1 MTRTSNMTDP
11 KLKLF
16 CSTITRCLCLKTV
29 FQEEDME
36 KVNCWCPSISLVS
49 FSAFFF
55 PSKFQM
61 YTIFIFLQVV
71 LCFVFEIKKKEG
83 CIKGNFNAFSLSLS
97 LFSSSLSLS
106 KSLLVVF
113 IKQPTHFP
121 ISTLQDNIFLTN
133 TL

>member
-1 MTRTSNMTDP
+1 MTKTSNRTDP

-16 CSTITRCLCLKTV
+16 CSTITRCLHLKTL
-29 FQEEDME
+29 FQDEEIE

-49 FSAFFF
+49 FSAFLF
-55 PSKFQM
+55 PPKFQM

-71 LCFVFEIKKKEG
+71 LCFVFEIKKRG
-83 CIKGNFNAFSLSLS
+83 LYNFHVFLLFLS

-106 KSLLVVF
+106 KSLLVAF

-121 ISTLQDNIFLTN
+121 ISTLQDNSFLTN